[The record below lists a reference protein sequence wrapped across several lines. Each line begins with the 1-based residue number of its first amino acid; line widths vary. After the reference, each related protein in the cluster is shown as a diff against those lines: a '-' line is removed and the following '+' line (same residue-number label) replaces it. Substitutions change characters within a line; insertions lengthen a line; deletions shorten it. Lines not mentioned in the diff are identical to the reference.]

1 MGKVPLP
8 RPRCHSNVRR
18 VWPQAMY
25 AEEAGGEA
33 VDDHGRILDK
43 VPSSLHERSPYYVGT
58 RHLVAALEACRCAP
72 ADAFVA
78 HGPQGAE
85 TRESVP

>member
-1 MGKVPLP
+1 MGKLRLLYECAPLA
-8 RPRCHSNVRR
+8 
-18 VWPQAMY
+18 WL
-25 AEEAGGEA
+25 AEEAGGKA
-33 VDDHGRILDK
+33 VDDQGRILDK

-78 HGPQGAE
+78 HGPKGAE